1 MGNRVVSDAFLTNVV
16 KLCEMLEEK
25 EICDNECDI
34 GAAVENIMQFLAEKV
49 ERMDQRDEYISR
61 RRK

>member
-1 MGNRVVSDAFLTNVV
+1 
-16 KLCEMLEEK
+16 MLEEK